1 MQTLKS
7 RLEGVAHCF
16 NVDFRG
22 FKIKN
27 SKADAVKWLMRFN
40 LPYTVS
46 EYTPGKYLLLNREY
60 KPLGFMAETGGD
72 GAHYANYEDHLLAGL
87 PGLIDRDIYFYND
100 GTAPWENAKNWKA
113 YQQVVI
119 KFIDKLPNS

>member
-7 RLEGVAHCF
+7 RLETIVHCF
-16 NVDFRG
+16 SIDFRG

-27 SKADAVKWLMRFN
+27 SRADAMKWLMRFN

-60 KPLGFMAETGGD
+60 KPLGFMAEAGGH
-72 GAHYANYEDHLLAGL
+72 GAEYANYDDHLLAGT
-87 PGLIDRDIYFYND
+87 PGLLGNPIYFYND
-100 GTAPWENAKNWKA
+100 ASTPWESAKNWKA
-113 YQQVVI
+113 YQQAVLR
-119 KFIDKLPNS
+119 FLEGLPS